1 MSKQIDEAVA
11 SGTHKY
17 VSSKLH
23 AKLYQVTNL
32 LLVAL
37 RPALN
42 RQVKTGCPCPPLE
55 APPGTWY
62 TIYGP
67 ALRLATKLEHVSWVG
82 LGPHDHVDLCARGDG
97 RGRR

>member
-1 MSKQIDEAVA
+1 MNDQTKYWQREDKDNWMSKQIDEAVA

-37 RPALN
+37 RPAWTRRW
-42 RQVKTGCPCPPLE
+42 RQ
-55 APPGTWY
+55 AA
-62 TIYGP
+62 P
-67 ALRLATKLEHVSWVG
+67 ALRWRLLRAPGTL
-82 LGPHDHVDLCARGDG
+82 
-97 RGRR
+97 